1 MGQIAPTRFV
11 SPSYAEE
18 TSFIDISP
26 LLKRL
31 LSRPILDLISF
42 FLNHNHLS
50 TTKTKCYFT
59 NNKDYVNYYALVMII
74 NTIGC
79 KHQNLQVAMSIRI
92 KGDVL
97 QRVGSQQV

>member
-1 MGQIAPTRFV
+1 M
-11 SPSYAEE
+11 SPSYDAEE

-26 LLKRL
+26 PPPKRL
-31 LSRPILDLISF
+31 LSRPFLDLVSF
-42 FLNHNHLS
+42 FLNHYHLS
-50 TTKTKCYFT
+50 TTQTKFYLT

-74 NTIGC
+74 ITIGC
-79 KHQNLQVAMSIRI
+79 KHQNLQVAMSSRI